1 MLAEE
6 VAKLLLEIDAVNF
19 RFDPPFT
26 YTTGLKSPIYTD
38 VRRVMSFPKVRKQI
52 VNSYIELMKAKI
64 GLKNIDL
71 VSGTATAAIPLAS
84 FIAYELDIPMIF
96 VRSSQKQHG
105 LGKMIEGEL
114 EKGQKV
120 VIIEDMFTTGTSS
133 LHNAQAVR
141 EAGGVVEYAIGT
153 FWWWESKSKENFE
166 TNHIKPL
173 ILTDGDQIIQAAF
186 KKGLITKTQKDK
198 IQDWLQEPAGWAKRM
213 GLE

>member
-1 MLAEE
+1 MLSED
-6 VAKLLLEIDAVNF
+6 VANLLLEIDAVNF

-26 YTTGLKSPIYTD
+26 YTTGLRSPIYTD

-52 VNSYIELMKAKI
+52 VNAYITLLKEKI
-64 GLKNIDL
+64 GLKNIDV
-71 VSGTATAAIPLAS
+71 VSGTATAAIPMAS

-105 LGKMIEGEL
+105 LGKMIEGEF
-114 EKGQKV
+114 EKGQNV

-141 EAGGVVEYAIGT
+141 ESGGIVKYAIGT

-166 TNHIKPL
+166 TNHITPL
-173 ILTDGDQIIQAAF
+173 ILTDGEQIIQAAF
-186 KKGLITKTQKDK
+186 KKKLITKIEKEK
-198 IQDWLQEPAGWAKRM
+198 IEDWLHEPAGWAKRM